1 MYTFLYEDADN
12 LILFETLYKR
22 YYRELLRV
30 AYCILKNTA
39 KVEDAVH
46 DTFVNIASH
55 VETIRDLDDETQRN
69 YIVTMVRNKSIDF
82 LRADRR
88 EIVRDFTDEKYSE
101 ISADSDILNEL
112 CDREQEVL
120 LLREMD
126 RLKEKYRMVL
136 EYYYFREL
144 TREEIADLMDA
155 DVKMVDVWLHRA
167 RMKFAK
173 VLGLKQDGKKK

>member
-39 KVEDAVH
+39 KAEDAVH
-46 DTFVNIASH
+46 DTFVNIVSH

-88 EIVRDFTDEKYSE
+88 EIVRDFTDEKYTE

-112 CDREQEVL
+112 CDREQ
-120 LLREMD
+120 
-126 RLKEKYRMVL
+126 
-136 EYYYFREL
+136 
-144 TREEIADLMDA
+144 
-155 DVKMVDVWLHRA
+155 
-167 RMKFAK
+167 
-173 VLGLKQDGKKK
+173 